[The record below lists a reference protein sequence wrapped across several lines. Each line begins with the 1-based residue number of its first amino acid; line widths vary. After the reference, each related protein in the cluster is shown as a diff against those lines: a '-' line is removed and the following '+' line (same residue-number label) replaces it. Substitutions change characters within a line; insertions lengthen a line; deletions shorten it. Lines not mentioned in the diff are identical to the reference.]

1 MLILNVKVFKN
12 NVNKNIYYMSK
23 FIRLTNFVLNT
34 NDIHK
39 IVIQPKKYCIHIVS
53 KKIDGFNWG
62 VCGFGLG
69 NISSYTSEI
78 EICETKQLTD
88 YKIVSDWISKNE

>member
-1 MLILNVKVFKN
+1 
-12 NVNKNIYYMSK
+12 MSK
-23 FIRLTNFVLNT
+23 FIKFTNFLLNT

-39 IVIQPKKYCIHIVS
+39 IVIKPKKYYIYIVG

-62 VCGFGLG
+62 IGWFGLG

-78 EICETKQLTD
+78 EVCETNHSTD
-88 YKIVSDWISKNE
+88 YKILADWIDKN